1 MAKKVFKS
9 KVDGWLRAF
18 LLLAILAEIAVIVGA
33 AFSVR
38 DPLAT
43 TGIILG
49 SLAVLALLLSVL
61 LKTNYTVDRGV
72 LRARS
77 GPLCWKV
84 PLDQIQSVEAT
95 HNPLSSPALS
105 LDRLRIRYGKNRF
118 ILVSPADKTG
128 FLRAIGQP
136 VDTPRTAK
144 AASDRRG
151 MPGR

>member
-18 LLLAILAEIAVIVGA
+18 LLLAILAEIAVVAGA

-61 LKTNYTVDRGV
+61 LKTNYTIDRGV

-95 HNPLSSPALS
+95 RNPLSSPALS
-105 LDRLRIRYGKNRF
+105 LDRLRIRYGKGRF
-118 ILVSPADKTG
+118 ILVSPADKPG
-128 FLRAIGQP
+128 FLRAIGQ
-136 VDTPRTAK
+136 DDAKTAAATSGAPR
-144 AASDRRG
+144 R
-151 MPGR
+151 